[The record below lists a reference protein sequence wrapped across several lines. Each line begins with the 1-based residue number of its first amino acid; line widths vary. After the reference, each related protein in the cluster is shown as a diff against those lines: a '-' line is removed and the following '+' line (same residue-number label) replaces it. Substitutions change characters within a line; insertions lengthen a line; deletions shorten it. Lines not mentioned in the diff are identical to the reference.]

1 LRRNTAN
8 KKEHGMDSKDSSDQ
22 LHQIS
27 LEVAAALKGLEKF
40 QRQFYP
46 LEISSLIPG
55 LRPLAASFREVFNC
69 LPPANK
75 DDQESEELSALTS
88 AAGMIDEA
96 LQQIITS
103 DTGNFQET
111 VVQVMRAFRK
121 CCRAQERLYGIR
133 RAFQPLKHHF
143 IEPAVY
149 NELERLDPASPS
161 HPDTGL
167 HHLGTDGQ
175 LYTRGALSLYVP
187 ESYNDPEAL
196 PVVVALHGGFGHG
209 RDFIWTWLREA
220 RSRRFILLAPSS
232 NDTTWSLFDPREDG
246 GTLYAMLNYVGK
258 RYRVDMN
265 RVLLTGMSD
274 GGTFAL
280 VNTLTDNSPFT
291 AFAPVSSVLP
301 TTNPAMAKGKRIYW
315 VHGALDW
322 MFPVERAAAGSR
334 ALENAE
340 ADITLEVIEDLAH
353 TYPREANDRILRWFD
368 PALALP
374 SL

>member
-1 LRRNTAN
+1 MDN
-8 KKEHGMDSKDSSDQ
+8 KDNSDQ
-22 LHQIS
+22 LNQVS
-27 LEVAAALKGLEKF
+27 LEVATALKGLEKF

-46 LEISSLIPG
+46 LEISGLIPG
-55 LRPLAASFREVFNC
+55 LRPLAASFREVFNY

-75 DDQESEELSALTS
+75 NDQESEELSALTS

-96 LQQIITS
+96 LEQIVTS
-103 DTGNFQET
+103 DKGDLQET
-111 VVQVMRAFRK
+111 IVQVMRAFRK

-133 RAFQPLKHHF
+133 RAFQPLNHHF
-143 IEPAVY
+143 LEPAVY
-149 NELERLDPASPS
+149 NELDRLDPASPS
-161 HPDTGL
+161 HPDAGL

-187 ESYNDPEAL
+187 ESYNDSEAL

-232 NDTTWSLFDPREDG
+232 NDTTWSLFDPQEDG

-258 RYRVDMN
+258 RCRVDMD

-280 VNTLTDNSPFT
+280 VHTLTDNSPFT
-291 AFAPVSSVLP
+291 AFAPVSGVLP
-301 TTNPAMAKGKRIYW
+301 PVNPAMARGKRIYW

-322 MFPVERAAAGSR
+322 MFPVERTKAGNR
-334 ALENAE
+334 ALESVQ
-340 ADITLEVIEDLAH
+340 ADITLDVIEDLSH
-353 TYPREANDRILRWFD
+353 TYPREANDRILEWFD

-374 SL
+374 SN